1 MSISCVLF
9 DLGNVL
15 LFHKTQQRLHALS
28 EACNQSE
35 DDVRSFL
42 MHSEI
47 IDELDLGHAQA
58 TDLAVKLS
66 EFAGKQIS
74 PDEAVKLWLTVFE
87 PNRWLWKNLQRLAS
101 HVALGIF
108 SNNPPFVKR
117 LFPRDIEFMHVFLSS
132 QFGAMKPDISVFNA
146 VQASLSWTPDQI
158 LFIDDKKENVAQAKA
173 IGWDALQ
180 FKNNKQLDQDFIR
193 LGLW

>member
-1 MSISCVLF
+1 MSISCILF

-15 LFHKTQQRLHALS
+15 LFHKTERRLHALS
-28 EACNQSE
+28 KACDRSE

-42 MHSEI
+42 IHSEI
-47 IDELDLGHAQA
+47 INQLDLGHAQA
-58 TDLAVKLS
+58 TDLAAKLS
-66 EFAGKQIS
+66 EFACIEIS
-74 PDEAVKLWLTVFE
+74 ADQAITLWLKVFE

-101 HVALGIF
+101 RFSLGIF

-117 LFPRDIEFMHVFLSS
+117 LFPRDVDFTCVFLSS
-132 QFGAMKPDISVFNA
+132 QFGAMKPDIAVFNA

-158 LFIDDKKENVAQAKA
+158 LFVDDKAENISQARS
-173 IGWDALQ
+173 IGWNALQ
-180 FKNNKQLDQDFIR
+180 FRNNKQLDRDFIR

>member
-28 EACNQSE
+28 EACNRTE

-42 MHSEI
+42 IHSEI
-47 IDELDLGHAQA
+47 IDQLDLGHAQA
-58 TDLAVKLS
+58 ADLAAKLS
-66 EFAGKQIS
+66 EFANKKIS
-74 PDEAVKLWLTVFE
+74 PEHAITLWLKVFD
-87 PNRWLWKNLQRLAS
+87 PNQWLWTNLQRLAS
-101 HVALGIF
+101 HFTLGVF

-117 LFPRDIEFMHVFLSS
+117 LFPRDIDFTYVFLSS
-132 QFGAMKPDISVFNA
+132 QFGTMKPDITIFNA
-146 VQASLSWTPDQI
+146 IQASLSWAPDQI
-158 LFIDDKKENVAQAKA
+158 LFVDDKIENISQARS
-173 IGWDALQ
+173 IGWNALL
-180 FKNNKQLDQDFIR
+180 FKDNKQLDRDFIR